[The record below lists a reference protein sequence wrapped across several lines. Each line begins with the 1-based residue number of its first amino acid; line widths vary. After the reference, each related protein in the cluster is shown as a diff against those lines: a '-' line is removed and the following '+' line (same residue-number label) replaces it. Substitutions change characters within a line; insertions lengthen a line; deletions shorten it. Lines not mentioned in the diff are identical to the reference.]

1 MGRFLF
7 IKGSIAECTYTFAC
21 VYAPNIHQRK
31 FLRQTLTKLERFREG
46 FLIMAGDLNVAL
58 EPGTDTSRGVSAFS
72 PHGLRSIRNGL
83 RDAGLVDA
91 WRVLH
96 PCDTDFT
103 YYSTVHKRY
112 SRLDYVFLAQELLP
126 MLLSADIRPMGWSDH
141 SPASVRIR
149 SPLFRPTGRQW
160 RMNESM
166 LTDVPIAADI
176 RTLCFPGYD
185 ILAAFNRM
193 LGIARNNYKSP
204 LLQNLTGQQG
214 PPPLHLYSAAMQLGF
229 SVQRLYTV
237 RQPARQN
244 RPMGNF
250 TVYWRINFLNYT
262 QVEMMPRRNAKTVL

>member
-1 MGRFLF
+1 MGSGFTPAPLHIWSNNARGLNAPERRSHILRSLWSEKVSIAFLQETHFLGDRGPSLRDSRFPLGYFANHPTTKRAGVAILLARTVPFVCTGIESDPMGRFIF
-7 IKGSIAECTYTFAC
+7 IKGSIAECIYTFAC

-91 WRVLH
+91 WRALH

-141 SPASVRIR
+141 SPVSVQIR

-160 RMNESM
+160 RMNESI

-176 RTLCFPGYD
+176 
-185 ILAAFNRM
+185 
-193 LGIARNNYKSP
+193 
-204 LLQNLTGQQG
+204 
-214 PPPLHLYSAAMQLGF
+214 
-229 SVQRLYTV
+229 
-237 RQPARQN
+237 
-244 RPMGNF
+244 
-250 TVYWRINFLNYT
+250 
-262 QVEMMPRRNAKTVL
+262 